1 MMVRTWG
8 RVSKCYSRV
17 VVIRTC
23 GHFSKSTSRVV
34 VIRNSG
40 SLRLAAE
47 RGDLAGNV
55 HWARTRP
62 AAKSLPADGEGTAGK
77 RDWGLL
83 WSNATKIPS
92 CQCGIINAQT
102 LKD

>member
-1 MMVRTWG
+1 MGWI
-8 RVSKCYSRV
+8 SKSHSRV
-17 VVIRTC
+17 VVMRY
-23 GHFSKSTSRVV
+23 
-34 VIRNSG
+34 SG

-47 RGDLAGNV
+47 TGDLAGNV

-62 AAKSLPADGEGTAGK
+62 SVKSLPADGEGTAGK
-77 RDWGLL
+77 RDWGLPR
-83 WSNATKIPS
+83 SNATKIPS